1 MLKTT
6 TEDIIERLY
15 VLLQGEKVISRTDQN
30 VMYSFLDE
38 DSANIYSLL
47 LVAKYLKASRK
58 DLQADGIY
66 LCEVSRVCETF
77 SVNS

>member
-1 MLKTT
+1 M
-6 TEDIIERLY
+6 Y

-30 VMYSFLDE
+30 VMYCFLDE

-66 LCEVSRVCETF
+66 LCEVSIPNKEIVQFIKMKFCCRVN
-77 SVNS
+77 VK